1 MSNKMTS
8 YESSLK
14 HKVDKA
20 AVRALLKLCELN
32 DILRQAREAGLC
44 FDDDYLLKI
53 ITDGFAKG
61 LESLQRTNKKGG
73 VA

>member
-8 YESSLK
+8 YERSLK
-14 HKVDKA
+14 HKVDIA
-20 AVRALLKLCELN
+20 ALSALLKLRDLN

-44 FDDDYLLKI
+44 FDNDYLLKI
-53 ITDGFAKG
+53 ITDGFAEG
-61 LESLQRTNKKGG
+61 LEALQRTNKKGG

>member
-8 YESSLK
+8 YERSLK
-14 HKVDKA
+14 HKVDIA
-20 AVRALLKLCELN
+20 ALRALLKLHDLN

-44 FDDDYLLKI
+44 FDNDYLLKI
-53 ITDGFAKG
+53 ITDGFAEG
-61 LESLQRTNKKGG
+61 LEALQRTNKKGG